1 VREISMTLGD
11 EAFEWGSMDCCQIA
25 RHLYILLHGED
36 PASHLQYDS
45 EASALEIINQHGD
58 LRGLLTS
65 ILGQPIEVSE
75 TQTADVL
82 RLKLPH
88 VGEIIGIR
96 VPDGALVPVSR
107 GFHKAQLRHAI
118 EGWRI

>member
-1 VREISMTLGD
+1 MTLGD
-11 EAFEWGSMDCCQIA
+11 EPFEWGSMDCCQIP
-25 RHLYILLHGED
+25 RQLYILLHGED

-45 EASALEIINQHGD
+45 EASALEIMNQYGG

-65 ILGQPIEVSE
+65 ILGDPVRVEE

-88 VGEIIGIR
+88 VGEIIGIK

-107 GFHKAQLRHAI
+107 GLHKAQLRHAI